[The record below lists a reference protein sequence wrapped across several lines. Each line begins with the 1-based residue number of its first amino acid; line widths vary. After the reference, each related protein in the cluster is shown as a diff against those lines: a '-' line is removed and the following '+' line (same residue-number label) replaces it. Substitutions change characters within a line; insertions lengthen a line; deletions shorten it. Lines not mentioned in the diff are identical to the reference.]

1 MARPKNVFSA
11 GDPILA
17 EEINENFE
25 EAWAGY
31 DAIVSPSGNEYSTI
45 REALADG
52 KKKIFVRNGNYTE
65 SQLSIT
71 QNDTIIVGE
80 SKEGVII
87 TSSMSGSNSKAI
99 DVGCD
104 NVCFKNLTIKGHL
117 TGTTPDTE
125 SIIYISK
132 NKAKGIIISN
142 CNFFDTQGFF
152 IYGNYSEIKAY
163 NSLFDGTSKIVQW
176 QSLFTDIGYS
186 SVILGCRIISQK
198 TNSTLMPVFS
208 YNYGGLI
215 QGCYIEGDVISITLD
230 AVSKMIGCEIKA
242 RRCYLNGGSF
252 IGNYFDNNNMDPGT
266 GWMLLPYNTRF
277 IGNRVYCSYSAR
289 PLLYCTNWV
298 IVCNNYFEGGSKI
311 KFDAPY
317 AIFCNN
323 HWQHSS
329 AYGYVVTIE
338 LTSNANRC
346 QVNQNIVI
354 ISNGDSTPVITD
366 AGTGSN
372 KLNNILYKE

>member
-1 MARPKNVFSA
+1 MAIPKNVFSA

-25 EAWAGY
+25 ELWAGY

-45 REALADG
+45 GGALTDG
-52 KKKIFVRNGNYTE
+52 KKKIFVKNGNYTE

-71 QNDTIIVGE
+71 QNNTLIVGE

-87 TSSMSGSNSKAI
+87 TSSANGSGSKAVDI
-99 DVGCD
+99 NTD
-104 NVCFKNLTIKGHL
+104 NISLKNLTIKGHL
-117 TGTTPDTE
+117 TDVTPDTE

-132 NKAKGIIISN
+132 NQAKGIIINN
-142 CNFFDTQGFF
+142 CNFFDTKGHF
-152 IYGNYSEIKAY
+152 IYGNYAEIKAY
-163 NSLFDGTSKIVQW
+163 NSLFDGTSKIAQW
-176 QSLFTDIGYS
+176 NSLISDLGMG

-198 TNSTLMPVFS
+198 TNNTYMPVID
-208 YNYGGLI
+208 YGYGLI
-215 QGCYIEGDVISITLD
+215 QGCLIEGDVISVTFYD
-230 AVSKMIGCEIKA
+230 SGKMIGCEIKA
-242 RRCYLNGGSF
+242 RRCHLNSGSF
-252 IGNYFDNNNMDPGT
+252 TGNYFDNNNMDPGT
-266 GWMLLPYNTRF
+266 GWMLLLYNTRF
-277 IGNRVYCSYSAR
+277 IDNRVRCSYYAR
-289 PLLYCTNWV
+289 PLLYCTNRV
-298 IVCNNYFEGGSKI
+298 IVCNNYFEDGSKI

-323 HWQHSS
+323 EWSNIGS
-329 AYGYVVTIE
+329 GYTMTIE

-346 QVNQNIVI
+346 QVNHNII
-354 ISNGDSTPVITD
+354 IGGGDSTPVITD

>member
-1 MARPKNVFSA
+1 MATPKNVFSA

-25 EAWAGY
+25 ELWAGY

-45 REALADG
+45 GGALTDG
-52 KKKIFVRNGNYTE
+52 KKKIFVKNGNYTE

-71 QNDTIIVGE
+71 QNNTLIVGE

-87 TSSMSGSNSKAI
+87 TSSANGSGSKAVDI
-99 DVGCD
+99 NTD
-104 NVCFKNLTIKGHL
+104 NISLKNLTIKGHL
-117 TGTTPDTE
+117 TDVTPDTE

-132 NKAKGIIISN
+132 NQAKGIIINN
-142 CNFFDTQGFF
+142 CNFFDTKGYF
-152 IYGNYSEIKAY
+152 IYGNYAEIKAY
-163 NSLFDGTSKIVQW
+163 NSLFDGTSKIAQLN
-176 QSLFTDIGYS
+176 SLISDLGMG

-198 TNSTLMPVFS
+198 TNDTHMPVIDYS
-208 YNYGGLI
+208 YGLI
-215 QGCYIEGDVISITLD
+215 QGCLIEGDVISVTFND
-230 AVSKMIGCEIKA
+230 SGKMIGCEIKA

-252 IGNYFDNNNMDPGT
+252 TGNYFDNDGKDPGT

-298 IVCNNYFEGGSKI
+298 IVCNNYFKGGSKI
-311 KFDAPY
+311 RLDAPY
-317 AIFCNN
+317 VIFCNN
-323 HWQHSS
+323 EWQNTGG
-329 AYGYVVTIE
+329 GYTMTIE
-338 LTSNANRC
+338 ITSNANRC
-346 QVNQNIVI
+346 QVNHNIVI
-354 ISNGDSTPVITD
+354 GGGDSTPVITD
-366 AGTGSN
+366 TGTGNN